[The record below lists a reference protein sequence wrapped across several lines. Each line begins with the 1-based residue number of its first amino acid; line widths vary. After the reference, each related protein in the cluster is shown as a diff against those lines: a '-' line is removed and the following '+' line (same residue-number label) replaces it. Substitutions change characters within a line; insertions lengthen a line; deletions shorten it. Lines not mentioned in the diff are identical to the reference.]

1 MELKKVGHDYSDI
14 AWQSTFIVKSP
25 CPSLHTFFFFFAGGG
40 EQRERLRST
49 CYAVFRYSIVNCCQH
64 AVY

>member
-25 CPSLHTFFFFFAGGG
+25 CPSLHTFFFFFLQG
-40 EQRERLRST
+40 EGSSES
-49 CYAVFRYSIVNCCQH
+49 V
-64 AVY
+64 